1 MYHIDEDEPEWELGD
16 KLVILNNPSYK
27 KCADLVAKL
36 TKTNHLPPLQL
47 LGSYPG
53 VVIYFIMQLSQIK
66 KPLCRLGI
74 ENTPLTVTCIEY
86 LCGML
91 EKIKEL
97 YLEQF
102 SVDDEGV
109 IKVCNSLKHNK
120 TLSSLSFYCN
130 PLITSNSSEAL
141 CNLLVN
147 NMALLKLNLKYTSLT
162 SHSVKHLVGA
172 LNENKTL
179 KELQLDKNH
188 QVHVGMM
195 HAHRIVC

>member
-1 MYHIDEDEPEWELGD
+1 M
-16 KLVILNNPSYK
+16 VILDNPSRK
-27 KCADLVAKL
+27 KCEDLVVKL

-53 VVIYFIMQLSQIK
+53 VVIYFIMQLSKINR
-66 KPLCRLGI
+66 PLRRLGI
-74 ENTPLTVTCIEY
+74 ENTPLTITCIEY

-91 EKIKEL
+91 DKIKEL

-102 SVDDEGV
+102 SVDDGGV
-109 IKVCNSLKHNK
+109 IQVCNSLKHNK

-147 NMALLKLNLKYTSLT
+147 NVALLKLNLKCTSLT
-162 SHSVKHLVGA
+162 SYSVKHLVSA

-179 KELQLDKNH
+179 TELKLDKDH
-188 QVHVGMM
+188 QVHMGS
-195 HAHRIVC
+195 HAKRIVC